1 LGLKKKFNVGFLKN
15 TFWSSKN
22 SYSKEWCA
30 TKQMN
35 DYGKSI
41 GIAILFY
48 EYILHTKHTL
58 IIKINHIYRENNL
71 GEDNTNKVGFDYNQ
85 I

>member
-1 LGLKKKFNVGFLKN
+1 
-15 TFWSSKN
+15 
-22 SYSKEWCA
+22 
-30 TKQMN
+30 MN